1 MKKKYRF
8 KKGDKVM
15 CINSSFGDVYKKGDI
30 YEVRKHAINSDTLY
44 TTFDNRGSIT
54 NGWYATNFI
63 PAYQLILN
71 FGE

>member
-15 CINSSFGDVYKKGDI
+15 CIRSSLGTAYKMGNI
-30 YEVRKHAINSDTLY
+30 YEVKKHRIYSDTLY

-63 PAYQLILN
+63 PAYQRIFN